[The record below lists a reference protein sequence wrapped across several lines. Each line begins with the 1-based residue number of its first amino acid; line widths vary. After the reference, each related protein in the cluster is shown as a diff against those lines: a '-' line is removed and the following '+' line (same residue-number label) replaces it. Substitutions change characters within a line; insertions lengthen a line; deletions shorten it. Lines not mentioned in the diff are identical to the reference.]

1 MAGTGRF
8 AVLIAAVFAAAS
20 VAVAQTG
27 QDPGE
32 VHGLTLGL
40 SAASMTMDAWGELAC
55 GSNGGPP
62 KQKLGAW
69 SEFSKCTPEVSGLR
83 EIAARFDDEDDY
95 IGKAIDDPL
104 YAAQRIGTR
113 VAGHPV
119 ILSALFD
126 DQGTLRGL
134 RMISD
139 PRATPL
145 ERRMARL
152 LGLAVINHYG
162 SAGWACADIAA
173 AEGETPVG
181 GVFIKQR
188 CTKTTPERAMTV
200 ETHFLRKP
208 GQHDIDPETHDYT
221 QGQFESWARFELLDP
236 NYRAP

>member
-1 MAGTGRF
+1 MAGAGRF
-8 AVLIAAVFAAAS
+8 AVLIAAVFAAAP

-27 QDPGE
+27 QDSGE
-32 VHGLTLGL
+32 VHGLKLGL
-40 SAASMTMDAWGELAC
+40 SAASMTMDTWGELAC

-62 KQKLGAW
+62 RQKLGAW
-69 SEFSKCTPEVSGLR
+69 SEFSKCPPEVSGLR
-83 EIAARFDDEDDY
+83 EITARFDDEDDY

-104 YAAQRIGTR
+104 YAAQRTGTR

-126 DQGTLRGL
+126 DRGMLRGI

-162 SAGWACADIAA
+162 PAGWACTDIAP

-236 NYRAP
+236 NYRTQ